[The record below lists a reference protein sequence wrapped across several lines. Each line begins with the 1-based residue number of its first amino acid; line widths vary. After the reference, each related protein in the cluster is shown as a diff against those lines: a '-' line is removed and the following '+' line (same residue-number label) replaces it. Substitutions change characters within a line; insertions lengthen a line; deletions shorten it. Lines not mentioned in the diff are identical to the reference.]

1 MAASDAIEAAV
12 AELLAAGDAA
22 AEAPRYSLDDYRGK
36 PAAEWPSVT
45 VPVPV
50 YAVLWDAASDRD
62 LADLLTFA
70 PPQTATL
77 AEYSPG
83 RLVPG
88 EPLCPYGV
96 PRWWDKAWIGA
107 SAALAA
113 ALALRWVL
121 R

>member
-1 MAASDAIEAAV
+1 MPDRDPILAAV

-22 AEAPRYSLDDYRGK
+22 ASAPRYDLDDYRGR
-36 PAAEWPSVT
+36 PAEEWPTVT

-50 YAVLWDAASDRD
+50 YAVLWETASDQD

-70 PPQTATL
+70 PPATAGL
-77 AEYSPG
+77 ADYQPG

-88 EPLCPYGV
+88 EPLCPRG
-96 PRWWDKAWIGA
+96 RRQWWDRAWMGA
-107 SAALAA
+107 SAALAG

>member
-1 MAASDAIEAAV
+1 MPPADPLRDAI

-22 AEAPRYSLDDYRGK
+22 AEHPRYDIDDYIGR
-36 PAAEWPSVT
+36 PAAEWPTVT

-50 YAVLWDAASDRD
+50 YAVLWEAAAKQD
-62 LADLLTFA
+62 LSDLLTGA
-70 PPQTATL
+70 PPETAALTD
-77 AEYSPG
+77 YQPG

-88 EPLCPYGV
+88 EPLCPRGRLY
-96 PRWWDKAWIGA
+96 WWDRAWIGA

-113 ALALRWVL
+113 ALALRRVL